1 MGGHRSPVPRTI
13 VGHSQGGQA
22 ALFGAHHA
30 PIWTP
35 ELDLRGVAAL
45 APASMRR

>member
-1 MGGHRSPVPRTI
+1 MPRTI